1 MMKNQDFSVNDLERI
16 IFAGEEKT
24 KKVKKPVV
32 AEEVDLLDDEFD
44 EDEGADIEKVFEE
57 ILEQVILES
66 DFIDVIRI
74 STFEEAGVMS
84 NNKGLIIEVAGLED
98 LNTGKVYDGPFEFQL
113 TITHRG
119 GLTSEA
125 RVDNSID
132 FDVSEVDES
141 SVIVDNIDMLDYP
154 DFSDAFIRYAEFKDG
169 TPLTDEQLEDLNK
182 DSDFVYKMVLKHVH

>member
-1 MMKNQDFSVNDLERI
+1 MMKNQDFSVNDLEKI
-16 IFAGEEKT
+16 IFAGEEKI

-57 ILEQVILES
+57 ILEHVILES
-66 DFIDVIRI
+66 DFIDVIRS

-113 TITHRG
+113 TITHR
-119 GLTSEA
+119 
-125 RVDNSID
+125 
-132 FDVSEVDES
+132 
-141 SVIVDNIDMLDYP
+141 
-154 DFSDAFIRYAEFKDG
+154 
-169 TPLTDEQLEDLNK
+169 
-182 DSDFVYKMVLKHVH
+182 

>member
-66 DFIDVIRI
+66 DFIDVIRS

-113 TITHRG
+113 TITHR
-119 GLTSEA
+119 
-125 RVDNSID
+125 
-132 FDVSEVDES
+132 
-141 SVIVDNIDMLDYP
+141 
-154 DFSDAFIRYAEFKDG
+154 
-169 TPLTDEQLEDLNK
+169 
-182 DSDFVYKMVLKHVH
+182 

>member
-1 MMKNQDFSVNDLERI
+1 MKNQDFSVNDLERI